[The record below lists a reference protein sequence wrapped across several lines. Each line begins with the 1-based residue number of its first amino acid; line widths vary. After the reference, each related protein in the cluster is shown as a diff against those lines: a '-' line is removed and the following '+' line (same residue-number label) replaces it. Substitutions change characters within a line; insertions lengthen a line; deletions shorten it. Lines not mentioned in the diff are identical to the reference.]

1 MLASGSVIGGRF
13 RVLRM
18 LAPAPCSVALAEAL
32 DVTAQYWLVEIA
44 LSVGEAALSE
54 ALERHGRFALGVPG
68 LARPVASGAAPGTA
82 FLAFSAPAQ
91 GSVAEAPRA
100 AWSAERVAALGTRI
114 AAALA
119 PLHDQ
124 GIAHGCLLPEL
135 VVEAAL
141 GEVLFGF
148 GVAAVATAF
157 GTAGEASQL
166 APPAYRAPELR
177 ASLVPPTPAS
187 DVFAF
192 AVLLRGLLSP
202 PTAAES
208 RLPLAPELGALL
220 ARAEA
225 PDPRARPEVRGF
237 AREFAELAQRAST
250 LTTAPAVAEPA
261 VAEPAVAGPAV
272 TAPALEATASDV
284 PLSAPP
290 ELPPLPLV
298 ALPVAM
304 PDAFREPV
312 FAPPSA
318 ASTRRTGLIALL
330 VVAAGFVVM
339 IGAVAFAI
347 AYATH
352 RAAVLAKSLSV
363 PASPAV
369 RPAPRLGLPAPV
381 PAPLAPAPAA
391 PSDVDQPPLPA
402 RTPDVGLSPAE
413 RRAPRSHAPMVAPGV
428 GLSSF
433 PEEARVA
440 LPIAGSEPIWGTRNA
455 ALTWVFFGDLECPYT
470 RRAWRELE
478 AVKASFGDDL
488 RIVFR
493 HRPLREHPNAE
504 RAARVLAGLARRKG
518 SQAFFDVLQR
528 VMQGENELTDERLRT
543 ELVAA
548 GFADLK
554 LSDLSHAGEAAVLA
568 DQQLA
573 GQFAVKSTPFSF
585 LNGQAVDGER
595 SFGEV
600 QKLLSDEQRS
610 ATWLTAAGIPAS
622 SLYATRTA
630 SNLIGVGDPVEA
642 RSCVPIAASPTR
654 GPGDALVTLVEFADF
669 ECPYCRGAEPTLKAL
684 LAHYPKTLRVVW
696 KDYPLPQHKSA
707 MLLANFAAD
716 AHRRGANAG
725 FWAVHDGLIALPD
738 VPDDGA
744 LGVVA
749 GKAGLDG
756 ALVLISAHN
765 GVHDAEIRAEMALGQ
780 KLGVAG
786 TPTFFANGRR
796 IEGALPLARFDALIQ
811 EELKTAQRIV
821 ARGTAAKDVYR
832 LACD

>member
-13 RVLRM
+13 RVLRV
-18 LAPAPCSVALAEAL
+18 LAPAPCSVALAETPDA
-32 DVTAQYWLVEIA
+32 AGQYWLVEVV
-44 LSVGEAALSE
+44 LSVGEVALRE
-54 ALERHGRFALGVPG
+54 ALDRHGRFALGIPG
-68 LARPVASGAAPGTA
+68 LARPVASGVAPGTA
-82 FLAFSAPAQ
+82 FLAFSAPAS
-91 GSVAEAPRA
+91 GSVAEAHTA
-100 AWSAERVAALGTRI
+100 AWPAERVAALGSRI
-114 AAALA
+114 AAALG

-124 GIAHGCLLPEL
+124 GIAHGCVLPEL
-135 VVEAAL
+135 VVEAAQ
-141 GEVLFGF
+141 GDVLFGF

-157 GTAGEASQL
+157 GAAGEASQL
-166 APPAYRAPELR
+166 VPPAYRAPELR

-187 DVFAF
+187 DVFAL
-192 AVLLRGLLSP
+192 AVLLRSLLSLP
-202 PTAAES
+202 AAAEGNV
-208 RLPLAPELGALL
+208 PLSSELGAWF
-220 ARAEA
+220 ARAET
-225 PDPRARPEVRGF
+225 PEPRARPEVRAF
-237 AREFAELAQRAST
+237 AAQFAELALRAST
-250 LTTAPAVAEPA
+250 PLVTV
-261 VAEPAVAGPAV
+261 PAV
-272 TAPALEATASDV
+272 TAPALDVTASDV
-284 PLSAPP
+284 PMSDVPVSAPP
-290 ELPPLPLV
+290 APPLPLV
-298 ALPVAM
+298 PPMAMPVPM

-318 ASTRRTGLIALL
+318 ASTRRSGLIALL
-330 VVAAGFVVM
+330 VVATGFVLM
-339 IGAVAFAI
+339 IGAVIGAI

-352 RAAVLAKSLSV
+352 RAAVLAKSLSSV
-363 PASPAV
+363 AASPAIK
-369 RPAPRLGLPAPV
+369 PSPGV
-381 PAPLAPAPAA
+381 PAPTPRVPAA
-391 PSDVDQPPLPA
+391 PSEVDEPPLREP
-402 RTPDVGLSPAE
+402 TPDVGLSPPE
-413 RRAPRSHAPMVAPGV
+413 KHAPRPHAPMVAPGV
-428 GLSSF
+428 GLRSF

-455 ALTWVFFGDLECPYT
+455 ALTWVFFGDLDCPYT
-470 RRAWRELE
+470 RRAWRVLE
-478 AVKASFGDDL
+478 VVKASFGDDL

-504 RAARVLAGLARRKG
+504 RAARVLAGLGRRKG
-518 SQAFFDVLQR
+518 SQAFFDVLHR
-528 VMQGENELTDERLRT
+528 VMQGEEGLSDERLST
-543 ELVAA
+543 ELAAA

-554 LSDLSHAGEAAVLA
+554 LAELARAGEAAVLA

-595 SFGEV
+595 SFAEL
-600 QKLLSDEQRS
+600 QKLLSDEQHS
-610 ATWLTAAGIPAS
+610 ATWLTAAGVPAS

-654 GPGDALVTLVEFADF
+654 GPADALVTLVEFADF
-669 ECPYCRGAEPTLKAL
+669 ECPYCRGAEPALKAL

-716 AHRRGANAG
+716 AHRRGRNSG
-725 FWAVHDGLIALPD
+725 FWAVHDGLMALPD
-738 VPDDGA
+738 APDDGA
-744 LGVVA
+744 LGVLA

-796 IEGALPLARFDALIQ
+796 IDGALPLARFEALIQ

-821 ARGTAAKDVYR
+821 ARGTAPKDVYR